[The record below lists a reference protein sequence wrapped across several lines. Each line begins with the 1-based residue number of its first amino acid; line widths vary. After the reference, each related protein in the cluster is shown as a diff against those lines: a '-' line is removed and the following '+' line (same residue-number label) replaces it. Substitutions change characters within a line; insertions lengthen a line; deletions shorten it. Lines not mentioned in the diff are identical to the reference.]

1 MAIAKTETSSVVNTG
16 LATLIAN
23 RDIIVALLLL
33 GVLFLMVVP
42 LAPLMLDLML
52 VLSLTL
58 SLVVIMVTFFM
69 TDPLE
74 FTVFPSLL
82 LMSTLF
88 RLSLNIASTR
98 LILTHGD
105 EGINAAGGVIGTF
118 GSFVVGGN
126 YAVGFVVF
134 VILTLI
140 NFVVI
145 TKGSGRIAEVAA
157 RFTLDAMPG
166 KQMSIDADLNSGLIN
181 EQEARERRKKVSLE
195 ADFYG
200 AMDGASKFI
209 RGDAIAGIFILIVNV
224 VGGLFIGVFQK
235 DMAVLNALEN
245 YTTLT
250 IGDGL
255 VSQVP
260 ALIISTAAGILVTR
274 VNSEAQLDKELTSQ
288 LFGSHRIMAMVSGVL
303 LLFVAVPGLR
313 VSFFLVSVAVGAFAY
328 YLYKADLKAK
338 VEAEKAARTT
348 PSMTAVK
355 SKEPEKIE
363 SLLPVDLV
371 ELEVG
376 YDLISL
382 VDERK
387 SGELLERILRLR
399 KQFALNLGIVVPPIH
414 IKDNLRLAPGDYA
427 IMLKG
432 TEIAKGGLKV
442 RYLLAINPG
451 NVTKRINGLPT
462 KEPAFGLPALWI
474 PERDKDQA
482 VQAGYTVVDL
492 PTVLSTHLSEVIKGF
507 AHEFLGRQELQVILD
522 GVAKT
527 HPKVIDELIPN
538 LLPFGTVLKVLQNLL
553 REQISIRDMLTIL
566 EALAD
571 YAPKVKDPEVLTEL
585 VRQRMARQISKSYCD
600 MEDTIK
606 YLGLHQSIE
615 DALSKSVSHSELGSQ
630 LVLDPVTA
638 QNIVRSVGKEVEN
651 HTRADVAPVLL
662 CSPAI
667 RGHLRRLIERFL
679 PNVPVLSHNEV
690 SSGIRLVR
698 LGVVTVKPEGK

>member
-1 MAIAKTETSSVVNTG
+1 MAIAKTDGSNFVGGGVAQ
-16 LATLIAN
+16 LVAN
-23 RDIIVALLLL
+23 RDILVALLML
-33 GVLFLMVVP
+33 GVLLLMVVP
-42 LAPLMLDLML
+42 LAPIMLDILL
-52 VLSLTL
+52 CLSITL
-58 SLVVIMVTFFM
+58 SLIIVMVTFFM
-69 TDPLE
+69 KDPLE

-105 EGINAAGGVIGTF
+105 EGMSAAGGVIGTF

-126 YAVGFVVF
+126 YAVGLVVF
-134 VILTLI
+134 IILTLI

-181 EQEARERRKKVSLE
+181 EDEARARRKRVSLE

-200 AMDGASKFI
+200 SMDGASKFI
-209 RGDAIAGIFILIVNV
+209 RGDAIAGIFIMITNV
-224 VGGLFIGVFQK
+224 VAGLFIGVVQK
-235 DMAVLNALEN
+235 GMPVLQALEN

-250 IGDGL
+250 IGEGL

-260 ALIISTAAGILVTR
+260 SLIVSTAAGILVTR
-274 VNSEAQLDKELTSQ
+274 VNSDSKLDTELSEQ
-288 LFGSHRIMAMVSGVL
+288 LFGSHRTLGLVAMVL
-303 LLFVAVPGLR
+303 ALFVFIPGLR
-313 VSFFLVSVAVGAFAY
+313 VSFSIVAACVGGFAF
-328 YLYKADLKAK
+328 YLYKLDQERQAEL
-338 VEAEKAARTT
+338 EKASRIQ
-348 PSMTAVK
+348 PSITQVK

-363 SLLPVDLV
+363 SLLPVDQL

-376 YDLISL
+376 YDLITL

-399 KQFALNLGIVVPPIH
+399 KQFATNLGIVVPPIH

-427 IMLKG
+427 ILLKG
-432 TEIAKGGLKV
+432 TEIARGSLKM

-474 PERDKDQA
+474 PERDKEA
-482 VQAGYTVVDL
+482 AAQAGYTVVDL
-492 PTVLSTHLSEVIKGF
+492 PTVLSTHLSEVVKSF
-507 AHEFLGRQELQVILD
+507 AHEFLGRQELQVIID
-522 GVAKT
+522 GVAKS
-527 HPKVIDELIPN
+527 HPKVVDELIPN
-538 LLPFGTVLKVLQNLL
+538 LMAFGTVLKVLQNLL

-566 EALAD
+566 ESLAD
-571 YAPKVKDPEVLTEL
+571 FAPKVKDPDVLTEL

-606 YLGLHQSIE
+606 YVGLHQSIE
-615 DALSKSVSHSELGSQ
+615 EAISKAVTHTDLGSQ
-630 LVLDPVTA
+630 LVMDPMTA
-638 QNIVRSVGKEVEN
+638 QNIVRCIGKDVEN
-651 HTRADVAPVLL
+651 HTRADVAPVVL
-662 CSPAI
+662 CSPTI
-667 RGHLRRLIERFL
+667 RGHVRRLIERFL
-679 PNVPVLSHNEV
+679 PNVPVLSHNEI

-698 LGVVTVKPEGK
+698 LGVVTVKPDGK